1 MASREKYIVKRLLR
15 PYLLMLALLLL
26 LEIVVSQYLLR
37 VLEQNVIERN
47 ETLIHQLIE
56 NVESQLE
63 EVEAN
68 LLRIVS
74 NVRFTN
80 FLLGSGMDSDG
91 VDVVR
96 VSEMKDAIPG
106 TAGDGAFVR
115 YALYCRNIHAIVTK
129 DTAYIRLPDS
139 YHSLLRFGDMSY
151 EQWCESVLQTN
162 HYMRILPSRSIAL
175 SDEAERLLFIHSIT
189 DGIHRHLIGQA
200 MAYVET
206 NALKNMMQPALDMGA
221 CIVTMSLQEGG
232 NVACAVQEAYTAL
245 ESAVAGRP
253 SLSKAEATA
262 ILDEPVILTQRLSE
276 RYGLVYTVI
285 VPLRAVRQQV
295 FGVQCIMAA
304 FAMLMLLTGV
314 IVALVSAR
322 HHSRPMLR
330 LSRMLK
336 LEKSDISQIDRAVS
350 NLLEKQR
357 TLEGEIEGQSG
368 ILRAANYH
376 RLVCGGFM
384 DEQELLREIPMLRRY
399 SGEVCGVVL
408 ELDETGH
415 ADDAWC
421 ELACAVLYDELDKLE
436 HLIFR
441 VPLSQLRVAACFY
454 CTAQSA
460 ATCLEKFALF
470 MREEYHIFLRVGI
483 GESVNHFLQIKCS
496 FAQAAGEVDR
506 ARETCEA
513 SVRQYV
519 PPADSNESFVFG
531 PDHAAQLQ
539 ALALSGNEEKIF
551 DLLEFL
557 YQQNYQVHH
566 ISAFQHKLLLCALT
580 DALLRQLA
588 ENQEACGSLEE
599 YHKLRQIVT
608 QIPDQTSPQEV
619 FATVRQI
626 YARLCAFARGRKR
639 SHNQELAAQI
649 VAYLE
654 KNYSDAALCLT
665 SVSSQFGLNERYLSS
680 FFREQTGE
688 SFNAALLRLRMEKA
702 EQLLRNSSMT
712 ITEIAQSSGYAS
724 VDTFRKAY
732 KRYTG
737 CVPSMRR

>member
-26 LEIVVSQYLLR
+26 LEIVISQYLLR
-37 VLEQNVIERN
+37 VLEQSVIERN
-47 ETLIHQLIE
+47 ETLIDQLIE

-68 LLRIVS
+68 LLRMVS
-74 NVRFTN
+74 NARFTN
-80 FLLGSGMDSDG
+80 FLLSSGMDSGG

-106 TAGDGAFVR
+106 TSGDAFVR
-115 YALYCRNIHAIVTK
+115 YALYCRNIHAIITK

-139 YHSLLRFGDMSY
+139 YHSLLHFGDMSY
-151 EQWCESVLQTN
+151 EQWCESVLQTS
-162 HYMRILPSRSIAL
+162 HYMDILPSRSIAL
-175 SDEAERLLFIHSIT
+175 DDDSERFLFIHSID

-206 NALKNMMQPALDMGA
+206 SALKDMMQPALDMGA

-285 VPLRAVRQQV
+285 VPQQAVRQQV

-304 FAMLMLLTGV
+304 FAMLMLLIGG
-314 IVALVSAR
+314 IIALISAR

-336 LEKSDISQIDRAVS
+336 LEKNDILQIDRAVS

-357 TLEGEIEGQSG
+357 TLEGEIEGQSSM
-368 ILRAANYH
+368 LQTANNH

-384 DEQELLREIPMLRRY
+384 DEQELFQEIPMLRRY
-399 SGEVCGVVL
+399 SGKICGVVL

-415 ADDAWC
+415 SEDTWC

-436 HLIFR
+436 HLVFR
-441 VPLSQLRVAACFY
+441 VPLSYLRTAVCFN
-454 CTAQSA
+454 CTAESVTA
-460 ATCLEKFALF
+460 RLEKFVIF
-470 MREEYHIFLRVGI
+470 MREEYHIFLRAGI
-483 GESVNHFLQIKCS
+483 GESVNHFLQIKQS
-496 FAQAAGEVDR
+496 FAQATGEVDR

-519 PPADSNESFVFG
+519 PPTDSNESFVFG

-551 DLLEFL
+551 DLLEFI

-566 ISAFQHKLLLCALT
+566 INAFQHKLLLCALADT
-580 DALLRQLA
+580 LLRQLA

-619 FATVRQI
+619 FGTIRQI
-626 YARLCAFARGRKR
+626 YARLCAFARSRKR
-639 SHNQELAAQI
+639 SHNQELSMQI
-649 VAYLE
+649 VDFLE
-654 KNYSDAALCLT
+654 KNFNDAALCLT
-665 SVSSQFGLNERYLSS
+665 SVSTQFGLNERYLSS

-702 EQLLRNSSMT
+702 EQLLQNSSMT
-712 ITEIAQSSGYAS
+712 IAEIAKSVGYAS